1 MALFI
6 LDTLVLRGSVL
17 CDVLALNLRLGT
29 SDEAGTQ
36 APEINDV
43 SVQNPSPNP
52 EFGHPKR
59 WSAVADTCVADTA
72 TGAGR
77 SLRHP
82 SPARTAGTTEPST
95 GRRWPTQGGPAPAA
109 ARRPSRIPAGSLAPA
124 SEALSRRQAMRTN
137 ALPEDNYCSS
147 SQTYSQVGLPMRGKP
162 AGRTPPGSMT
172 WERGER

>member
-1 MALFI
+1 
-6 LDTLVLRGSVL
+6 VLRGSVL
-17 CDVLALNLRLGT
+17 CDVVALDLRLGT

-36 APEINDV
+36 APAAPTV

-82 SPARTAGTTEPST
+82 SPARTAGTTLPWT

-109 ARRPSRIPAGSLAPA
+109 AMRPSRIPAGALAPA
-124 SEALSRRQAMRTN
+124 SEEISRRQALRAN
-137 ALPEDNYCSS
+137 ALPEGDYCSS
-147 SQTYSQVGLPMRGKP
+147 RQTYSQVGLPMRGKP
-162 AGRTPPGSMT
+162 AGRTPPGSKT